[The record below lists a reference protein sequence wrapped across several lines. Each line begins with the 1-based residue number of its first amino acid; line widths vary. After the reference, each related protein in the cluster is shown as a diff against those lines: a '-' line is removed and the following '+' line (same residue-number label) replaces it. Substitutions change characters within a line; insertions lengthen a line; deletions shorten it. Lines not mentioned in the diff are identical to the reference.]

1 MAAFFTLTTSA
12 TAPAS
17 TLPVPSQTQ
26 RATRGLTGWLRSLAV
41 CLLPISM
48 LVMGADALAGAA
60 GANAGTTGDIQQ
72 GRALYEARC
81 FGCHSMDANRIGPKH
96 ANLIGRKAGS
106 ISDFEYS
113 PALRGAKIVWNEKT
127 LDRWLQ
133 DPESYVPGQQMD
145 VSVSKAEDRKNL
157 IAYLKTLSMKT
168 AKK

>member
-1 MAAFFTLTTSA
+1 
-12 TAPAS
+12 
-17 TLPVPSQTQ
+17 
-26 RATRGLTGWLRSLAV
+26 
-41 CLLPISM
+41 
-48 LVMGADALAGAA
+48 MGADALAGDAA
-60 GANAGTTGDIQQ
+60 GANADTTGDIQQ

-81 FGCHSMDANRIGPKH
+81 FGCHAVDTNRVGPRH

-157 IAYLKTLSMKT
+157 IAYLKTLSVK
-168 AKK
+168 AARK

>member
-1 MAAFFTLTTSA
+1 
-12 TAPAS
+12 
-17 TLPVPSQTQ
+17 
-26 RATRGLTGWLRSLAV
+26 
-41 CLLPISM
+41 M
-48 LVMGADALAGAA
+48 LIMGADALAASA
-60 GANAGTTGDIQQ
+60 GDVQQ
-72 GRALYEARC
+72 GQALYEARC
-81 FGCHSMDANRIGPKH
+81 FGCHSVDANRIGPKH

-157 IAYLKTLSMKT
+157 IAYLKTLSTKT